1 MKTAM
6 QELIEWM
13 IEESEVIPF
22 DQQRCYDKAEE
33 LLEKEKKQI
42 LDAMRYA
49 LDEDGHNGSWIFN
62 FIESYYKNMYED

>member
-6 QELIEWM
+6 KELIEYLDP
-13 IEESEVIPF
+13 IHSGIK
-22 DQQRCYDKAEE
+22 DKATE
-33 LLEKEKKQI
+33 LLEKEKKQM

-62 FIESYYKNMYED
+62 FIESYYKKMYENE